1 MRGRRLTAAIAVLV
15 PVVLAGWTLTA
26 VFAAETPSPAPGASP
41 GASPAASAPAGDA
54 THGAQVFGSAGCTAC
69 HGSALEGGVGPKLNP
84 IQKLAGVPNPLDPNY
99 LATTIR
105 HGRSS
110 PEFAAQMPAFT
121 PDKLSDK
128 DLADVVAYI
137 IDENS
142 KGSAGLGPVELA
154 RSNVFWV
161 TVSVA
166 LMVLVTWLLARY
178 NMRWIARRAA
188 ERQESGRPE

>member
-1 MRGRRLTAAIAVLV
+1 MRGRRLTAAIAVLI

-26 VFAAETPSPAPGASP
+26 VFAAETPTPAA
-41 GASPAASAPAGDA
+41 GASPAASAPAGDPA
-54 THGAQVFGSAGCTAC
+54 HGAQVFGSAGCTAC

-99 LATTIR
+99 LAHTIR
-105 HGRSS
+105 NGRSS

-128 DLADVVAYI
+128 DLADVIQYI
-137 IDENS
+137 ISENA

-161 TVSVA
+161 TVAVG

-188 ERQESGRPE
+188 ERQESGRPQ